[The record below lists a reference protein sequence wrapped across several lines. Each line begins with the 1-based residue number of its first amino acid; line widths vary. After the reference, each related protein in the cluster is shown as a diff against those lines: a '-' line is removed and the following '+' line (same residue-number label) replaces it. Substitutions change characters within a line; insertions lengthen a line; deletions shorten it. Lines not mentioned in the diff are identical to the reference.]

1 MPKLSVRRLLLLLA
15 VLFSSFS
22 LLAQRNV
29 SGKIRDSVGPVVG
42 ATITVRGANTAT
54 LTGLDG
60 AFTLQMP
67 KGRSVLVI
75 SSVGYSTKEIKLKD
89 DESTIE
95 VILELSKNSLDEIV
109 ITGYTAQK
117 KKDLTGAVAIVKASD
132 LTKVASPSF
141 AQQIEG
147 RASGVQVSTSG
158 APGDGASIRIRG
170 ISTFTSGGGEP
181 LIVID
186 GVQTRGPYLNDINP
200 NDIESIQVLKD
211 AATLA
216 SYGIGSTNGVI
227 VITTKK
233 GKSGQPKFE
242 YSGYYGMQQ
251 AARGYDDYMIG
262 SSQEYADLVFQA
274 NNNPGLWP
282 LPDNSTIARTY
293 GRGPAPVLPDYVNP
307 LPALAGQPNN
317 PGTYNYPNNLI
328 MRANKAGTNWW
339 DAVMTTAPITEH
351 NLSASGGTDKA
362 KYFFS
367 VNYFNQQGIM
377 RFTDFERFTARMNTE
392 FKVGG
397 FTFGENFSAGFSNS
411 VGQPSGNQSE
421 QNILVSGI
429 LKMQP
434 IIPVYDEGG
443 YWGGTKAGFGNGR
456 NGLAELSRSQDNRGQ
471 FFKLTGNVYADLKFL
486 KNFSA
491 RVNFGLNYGTNFTQ
505 RFTFIDPE
513 ANEPRGANNFFE
525 ETQRYNSWVLT
536 EQLGYDNQFGEHSVK
551 VVALHEAQLSKFRGI
566 NGSLSNYFLEAQS
579 LWYLQTGLADPST
592 RTVNSYG
599 SSGPAKESY
608 MGRLEYG
615 FKNKYLVN
623 ATLRYDQSSIFPVEQ
638 GGTFGGIG
646 VAWVLTDESFM
657 NSTRWLNNLKLRAA
671 YGTTGN
677 DLITATLAYSAF
689 GGGAGTTFYDINGTN
704 TSTVTGYSATS
715 LGNPGLKWETQ
726 IQSNI
731 GIDGVLFNNRLD
743 FSIDVYERV
752 NKDFLFQRRLPATL
766 DYTVSAAYENLG
778 KIRNRGIEM
787 NFTWKTS
794 INKDWNY
801 SIGANLTHNKNKIV
815 ELKEEAGVTSFFA
828 NGVETRIGP
837 LIRHEIGH
845 PVSTFYGYTLDGIFQ
860 TTAEAA
866 AAAANGQTGAQI
878 GRFKWKDVNG
888 DKRVDDLDKGVIGD
902 PNPDFV
908 FGLNL
913 AVNYKNIDI
922 SMFLQGTA
930 GNEIFDYTRYFT
942 DFHGFNG
949 NRSERMLYDSWT
961 PTRTNAKLPML
972 DVTDNYS
979 LAPNSYYVV
988 DGSYLRCRVLQVG
1001 YKLPTA
1007 FLQKNKLSNVRLY
1020 VQAQNLFTITG
1031 YEGLD
1036 PALGT
1041 RSGGN
1046 ATDAYFGIDSGN
1058 YPVSRVF
1065 TFGLNLGF

>member
-22 LLAQRNV
+22 LIAQRNIV
-29 SGKIRDSVGPVVG
+29 GKIRDSVGPVVG
-42 ATITVRGANTAT
+42 ATITVKGANTAT
-54 LTGLDG
+54 LTGIDG
-60 AFTLQMP
+60 GFSLLMP

-89 DESTIE
+89 DELSVE
-95 VILELSKNSLDEIV
+95 VILELSKNNLDEIV

-117 KKDLTGAVAIVKASD
+117 KKDLTGAVAIVKPTD

-147 RASGVQVSTSG
+147 RASGVQVTTSG

-170 ISTFTSGGGEP
+170 VSTFTNGGGEP
-181 LIVID
+181 LVVID
-186 GVQTRGPYLNDINP
+186 GVQTRGPYFNDINP

-227 VITTKK
+227 IITTKK

-242 YSGYYGMQQ
+242 YSGYYGMQK

-262 SSQEYADLVFQA
+262 TSQEYADLVYQA
-274 NNNPGLWP
+274 NKNPGLWP
-282 LPDNSTIARTY
+282 LPTNSIIARTY
-293 GRGPAPVLPDYVNP
+293 GVGPAPVLPDYVNP

-317 PGTYNYPNNLI
+317 PGPYSYPDNLV

-339 DAVMTTAPITEH
+339 DAVMTSAPITEH
-351 NLSASGGTDKA
+351 NLNASGGNDKA

-367 VNYFNQQGIM
+367 FNYFNQQGTM
-377 RFTDFERFTARMNTE
+377 RYTDFERYTVRVNTE
-392 FKVGG
+392 FRAGG
-397 FTFGENFSAGFSNS
+397 FTIGENMSIAFSNS

-443 YWGGTKAGFGNGR
+443 NWGGTKAGFGNGR
-456 NGLAELSRSQDNRGQ
+456 NGVAELYRGKDNRGQ
-471 FFKLTGNVYADLKFL
+471 FFKLTGNAYADLKFL

-491 RVNFGLNYGTNFTQ
+491 RVNFGLNYGTNFFK
-505 RFTFIDPE
+505 RFTYVDPE
-513 ANEPRGANNFFE
+513 ANEPRAANNFYE
-525 ETQRYNSWVLT
+525 QTDRYNSWILT
-536 EQLGYDNQFGEHSVK
+536 EQLGYDNQFGNHSVK
-551 VVALHEAQLSKFRGI
+551 AVALHEAQLSNFRGI
-566 NGSLSNYFLEAQS
+566 NGSLSNYFLEATS
-579 LWYLQTGLADPST
+579 LWYLQSGLADPST
-592 RTVNSYG
+592 RNVSSSG
-599 SSGPAKESY
+599 GSGPAKESY
-608 MGRLEYG
+608 MGRVEYG

-623 ATLRYDQSSIFPVEQ
+623 ATIRYDQSSVFPVLK
-638 GGTFGGIG
+638 GGTFGGVG

-657 NSTRWLNNLKLRAA
+657 SSARWLNNFKLRAA

-677 DLITATLAYSAF
+677 DQIEGFRAYSAF

-704 TSTVTGYSATS
+704 TSTVTGYSATA
-715 LGNPGLKWETQ
+715 LGNPSLKWETQ
-726 IQSNI
+726 TQYNI
-731 GIDGVLFNNRLD
+731 GVDGVIFNNKLD
-743 FSIDVYERV
+743 FSIDVYERT
-752 NKDFLFQRRLPATL
+752 NKDFLFARRFPGTF
-766 DYTVSAAYENLG
+766 DYTVSTPYENLG
-778 KIRNRGIEM
+778 SMRNRGIEM
-787 NFTWKTS
+787 NATWKAA

-801 SIGANLTHNKNKIV
+801 SIGVNLTHNKNEIV
-815 ELKEEAGVTSFFA
+815 SLKEEDGLTSFFA

-860 TTAEAA
+860 TAAEATA
-866 AAAANGQTGAQI
+866 SGQTGAQI

-888 DKRVDDLDKGVIGD
+888 DKKIDDQDKGVIGD

-908 FGLNL
+908 FGINL
-913 AVNYKNIDI
+913 AVNYKNFDL

-930 GNEIFDYTRYFT
+930 GNDIFDYTRYFT

-949 NRSERMLYDSWT
+949 NRSKRMLYDSWT

-979 LAPNSYYVV
+979 LVPSSYYVV
-988 DGSYLRCRVLQVG
+988 DGSYLRCRVLQLG
-1001 YKLPTA
+1001 YKLPAT
-1007 FLQKNKLSNVRLY
+1007 FLHKYKMSNLRLY
-1020 VQAQNLFTITG
+1020 VQAQNLFTITS

-1046 ATDAYFGIDSGN
+1046 APDAYFGIDGGN

-1065 TFGLNLGF
+1065 TFGLNLAF

>member
-22 LLAQRNV
+22 LLAQRNII
-29 SGKIRDSVGPVVG
+29 GKIRDSVGPVVG
-42 ATITVRGANTAT
+42 ATITVKGANTAT
-54 LTGLDG
+54 LTGIDG
-60 AFTLQMP
+60 SFSLLMP
-67 KGRSVLVI
+67 KGRSILVI

-89 DESTIE
+89 DELSVE

-117 KKDLTGAVAIVKASD
+117 KKDLTGAVAIVKPTD

-147 RASGVQVSTSG
+147 RASGVQVTTSG
-158 APGDGASIRIRG
+158 SPGDGASIRIRG
-170 ISTFTSGGGEP
+170 VSTFTNGGGEP

-242 YSGYYGMQQ
+242 YSGYYGVQQ

-262 SSQEYADLVFQA
+262 TSQEYADLVFQA

-282 LPDNSTIARTY
+282 LPANSTIARTY

-317 PGTYNYPNNLI
+317 PGTYSYPDNLI

-339 DAVMTTAPITEH
+339 DAVMTSAPITEH
-351 NLSASGGTDKA
+351 NFSASGGTDKA

-367 VNYFNQQGIM
+367 GNYFNQQGTM
-377 RFTDFERFTARMNTE
+377 RHTDFERITVRVNTE
-392 FKVGG
+392 FKAGG
-397 FTFGENFSAGFSNS
+397 FTIGQNLSMGFSNS

-434 IIPVYDEGG
+434 ILPVYDEGG

-456 NGLAELSRSQDNRGQ
+456 NGLAELTRAKDNRGQ

-491 RVNFGLNYGTNFTQ
+491 RVNFGLNYGTNFFK
-505 RFTFIDPE
+505 RFTFVDPE
-513 ANEPRGANNFFE
+513 ANEPRGANNFYE
-525 ETQRYNSWVLT
+525 QTDRYNSWVLT

-551 VVALHEAQLSKFRGI
+551 VIGLHEAQLSNFRGI
-566 NGSLSNYFLEAQS
+566 NGSLSNYFLEATS
-579 LWYLQTGLADPST
+579 LWYLQSGLADPAT
-592 RTVNSYG
+592 RNVASSG
-599 SSGPAKESY
+599 GSGPAKESY

-615 FKNKYLVN
+615 YKGRYLVN
-623 ATLRYDQSSIFPVEQ
+623 ATIRYDQSSVFPVLK
-638 GGTFGGIG
+638 GGTFGGVG
-646 VAWVLTDESFM
+646 VAWVLTDETFM
-657 NSTRWLNNLKLRAA
+657 SSARWLNNLKLRAA

-677 DLITATLAYSAF
+677 DQIEGFRAYSAF

-704 TSTVTGYSATS
+704 TSTVTGYSATA
-715 LGNPGLKWETQ
+715 LGNPSLKWETQ
-726 IQSNI
+726 TQYNI
-731 GIDGVLFNNRLD
+731 GVDGVIFNNRLD
-743 FSIDVYERV
+743 FSIDVYERI
-752 NKDFLFQRRLPATL
+752 NKDFLFARRFPGTF
-766 DYTVSAAYENLG
+766 DYTVSTPYENLG
-778 KIRNRGIEM
+778 SIRNRGVEF
-787 NFTWKTS
+787 NATWKATV
-794 INKDWNY
+794 NKDWNY
-801 SIGANLTHNKNKIV
+801 SIGVNLTHNKNEIV
-815 ELKEEAGVTSFFA
+815 SLKEEDGLTSFFA

-837 LIRHEIGH
+837 LVRHEIGN

-860 TTAEAA
+860 TAADAA
-866 AAAANGQTGAQI
+866 ASGQTGAQI

-888 DKRVDDLDKGVIGD
+888 DKKIDDLDKGVIGD
-902 PNPDFV
+902 PNPEFV
-908 FGLNL
+908 FGINL
-913 AVNYKNIDI
+913 TVNFKNLDV

-979 LAPNSYYVV
+979 LVPSSYYVV
-988 DGSYLRCRVLQVG
+988 DGSYLRCRVLQIG
-1001 YKLPTA
+1001 YRLPAA

-1020 VQAQNLFTITG
+1020 VQAQNLFTITS

-1046 ATDAYFGIDSGN
+1046 APDAYFGIDGGN